1 MKGNASLFIG
11 SAFILIGSNVIYH
24 ISQKSIPSQIH
35 SILSSIYT
43 FFIALAISLMI
54 LPAFMDAHELIKN
67 IKYINRANF
76 FSGFSIVGIV
86 VGHVLYYRSGW
97 SLSTGTLFSYV
108 IVCILLVPIGLLIFH
123 ERITLYDIFGIIF
136 SLVGLY
142 FLTKK

>member
-1 MKGNASLFIG
+1 
-11 SAFILIGSNVIYH
+11 
-24 ISQKSIPSQIH
+24 
-35 SILSSIYT
+35 
-43 FFIALAISLMI
+43 MI